1 MKKICFF
8 DLPFTRHDTNAPRE
22 NKYHRIIAGG
32 NVFYTFSSQYEN
44 TDVLEQL
51 QTGDR
56 LYLGARPLA
65 DGSYWLHWLVSP
77 DHGELKPATAGTGN
91 LISIIKLITA
101 LMLIILSICFF
112 FTQLLNTVTGVTL
125 MFVCVAG
132 CLLLKSA
139 VQSLLVTNNRA
150 MKFLADGLAQVKAG
164 NTGICCQSEYLL
176 SDASAGIKAA
186 PRRLA
191 DERFNDLDSVRP
203 EDYRYA
209 EKLALTSVNGTVSQA
224 CAARGSTGSGRYSR
238 DYIEYQFACSDTL
251 FTLRNYY
258 NTFTDDLNPFFFR
271 THPFFIAD
279 GDPLALTVNGNNGAI
294 IGIYNERDNN
304 AYIKLSATAV
314 SLQQIKTTY
323 KAFAAAA
330 LFFLLMAFIVEIQ
343 GLLKINGMP
352 DKWDWLSAAETIGGV
367 MLMMIIVLCSL
378 LLVSEIIVLLM
389 RKYFAGAARVAFTRQ
404 LLVQFR
410 LHDGKNSTIQEM
422 N

>member
-8 DLPFTRHDTNAPRE
+8 DLPFTRHNTNAPRE

-51 QTGDR
+51 RAGDR

-77 DHGELKPATAGTGN
+77 DRGELKLATAGTGN
-91 LISIIKLITA
+91 MKNIIKLLTG
-101 LMLIILSICFF
+101 LMLIIFSPYFF
-112 FTQLLNTVTGVTL
+112 FTQSLHVAVGVAL
-125 MFVCVAG
+125 MLVCVAG

-139 VQSLLVTNNRA
+139 VQSLLVANNRA
-150 MKFLADGLAQVKAG
+150 MKCLTDGLVQVKAG
-164 NTGICCQSEYLL
+164 NTGICSQSEYLL
-176 SDASAGIKAA
+176 SDTFSGIKMA

-209 EKLALTSVNGTVSQA
+209 EELALTNVNGTVSGA

-238 DYIEYQFACSDTL
+238 DYIEYQFVCGDRL

-271 THPFFIAD
+271 NHPFFLAD
-279 GDPLALTVNGNNGAI
+279 GDPLKLTINGNNGAI

-304 AYIKLSATAV
+304 AYIKLSVTAV
-314 SLQQIKTTY
+314 SLQQIKMTY
-323 KAFAAAA
+323 KAFAVAA
-330 LFFLLMAFIVEIQ
+330 LFFLLMVLSVEIHD
-343 GLLKINGMP
+343 LLKINGTP
-352 DKWDWLSAAETIGGV
+352 DKWDWLSAADTIGGV
-367 MLMMIIVLCSL
+367 MLMMTIVLCSL
-378 LLVSEIIVLLM
+378 LLVSEIIILLM
-389 RKYFAGAARVAFTRQ
+389 RKYFTGAARVAFTRQ
-404 LLVQFR
+404 LLIQFR
-410 LHDGKNSTIQEM
+410 LRDGKNSSVQEI